1 MDNLDDVLGDLL
13 GELEGLTQQL
23 EDGPP
28 TKPTQPSH
36 PPPPPNK
43 PIANK
48 PPPQNTNKPSN
59 TGRDSLPRDFD
70 DGGQK
75 FNTLKRAGQG
85 EKSFTHGGFVNYH
98 DDNEDISLEGLTND
112 IEQEQ
117 SKQPGITE
125 EELATLSPVL
135 LELDGLVN
143 SLCQSPPATP
153 IPATYPSNKYTP
165 PMTPTNPQHP
175 PIPNKP
181 PTPPTHNNTPPTPQE
196 PTFKP
201 PLPKKPKPPPK
212 PHVHHM
218 EDTHPHKDPTPD
230 EPPTQIDNISVTT
243 TTSSVSDVDSET
255 SGPNMGPNIM
265 GPNVTGP
272 ASETNKLVYDDISKL
287 EEKLNLVENLDGAE
301 MSVEEREER
310 IKSEKMREALEKM
323 KEARIQK
330 FVVKVYNK
338 DDSSKTVVI
347 DERMTVR
354 VVMKQLIEKNH
365 YDTSSNWALIE
376 ELPSLFMDR
385 MFEEHEKPCEIM
397 THWTRDTTN
406 QLRFVERKDKYA
418 LFKNPQHYLLSQSD
432 NQDQM
437 QERHKQTL
445 LEEFFSGKGPSSGVP
460 EVEGF
465 LHIKSEGKSWSR
477 KYCVLRSS
485 GLYVSKGGEPKKGK
499 KVSDLT
505 CLIMFEQS
513 LLYLGRGWKK
523 RFKSPFDYGF
533 ALKRPEFQIK
543 SKHIKYLCCEDFKSL
558 MRWTVGIRLAKYG
571 KQLLDNY
578 EKTNEDM
585 KSQSVV
591 ASHFAFRQQQ
601 MESAANKS
609 PKKVDHNKPSN
620 PTRGMGVKN
629 IFEGAWKRAEA
640 DAPLPTETTQV
651 HTEDRNQ
658 SNVTRAKSVWKP
670 NKKSTNWWDLEEDQQ
685 EDEMPEPTQ
694 QTQAPPSPPIPPPA
708 EDLPPPPPM
717 GEYDMPPP
725 PMDTQYYPPPPP
737 PGNKPTFMSYGDP
750 LPPPPP
756 PAGGMPPP
764 PTMSMPPPPPATS
777 MPPPPPL
784 KPSKKP
790 PPPLPQKHNYSN
802 NNNHLPR
809 HDSLEDDPP
818 LFQPPPPFKPSP
830 LTCYYSNLTYSSD
843 DFPPPP
849 PFVQHLKESFAGV
862 NEAGSNLPT
871 KNILSQIKSKSP
883 MRFGLGKRAPPPP
896 RRNAGT
902 RLSSKKR

>member
-1 MDNLDDVLGDLL
+1 
-13 GELEGLTQQL
+13 
-23 EDGPP
+23 
-28 TKPTQPSH
+28 
-36 PPPPPNK
+36 
-43 PIANK
+43 
-48 PPPQNTNKPSN
+48 
-59 TGRDSLPRDFD
+59 
-70 DGGQK
+70 
-75 FNTLKRAGQG
+75 
-85 EKSFTHGGFVNYH
+85 
-98 DDNEDISLEGLTND
+98 
-112 IEQEQ
+112 
-117 SKQPGITE
+117 
-125 EELATLSPVL
+125 
-135 LELDGLVN
+135 
-143 SLCQSPPATP
+143 
-153 IPATYPSNKYTP
+153 
-165 PMTPTNPQHP
+165 
-175 PIPNKP
+175 
-181 PTPPTHNNTPPTPQE
+181 NNTPPTPQE

-212 PHVHHM
+212 P
-218 EDTHPHKDPTPD
+218 
-230 EPPTQIDNISVTT
+230 
-243 TTSSVSDVDSET
+243 
-255 SGPNMGPNIM
+255 
-265 GPNVTGP
+265 
-272 ASETNKLVYDDISKL
+272 
-287 EEKLNLVENLDGAE
+287 
-301 MSVEEREER
+301 MSQEEREER

-601 MESAANKS
+601 MVTKSAANKS
-609 PKKVDHNKPSN
+609 PKSESIQRNSSKIRVETQQEVD
-620 PTRGMGVKN
+620 
-629 IFEGAWKRAEA
+629 E
-640 DAPLPTETTQV
+640 L
-651 HTEDRNQ
+651 
-658 SNVTRAKSVWKP
+658 
-670 NKKSTNWWDLEEDQQ
+670 

-694 QTQAPPSPPIPPPA
+694 QTQAA

-790 PPPLPQKHNYSN
+790 PPPLPQKQ
-802 NNNHLPR
+802 
-809 HDSLEDDPP
+809 DDPP

-849 PFVQHLKESFAGV
+849 P
-862 NEAGSNLPT
+862 
-871 KNILSQIKSKSP
+871 
-883 MRFGLGKRAPPPP
+883 
-896 RRNAGT
+896 
-902 RLSSKKR
+902 